1 MKRAARR
8 RVMCSLSLALALGAI
23 AGSAH
28 AAQDATFAAGVPL
41 GGFLSGNWYDPA
53 QPGQG
58 FQLEFTDQNST
69 LIAVWFVFAPS
80 GGAQNWIFAQGAYDH
95 AASAVTIDAVL
106 LTGAQ
111 FPPQFK
117 TSDLQHV
124 PWGTLT
130 FTFSDCDHGQA
141 SWSSTLPGYGSGSMP
156 LTRLTSIR
164 GLACPQTGAQP

>member
-8 RVMCSLSLALALGAI
+8 CAMRTASMAMGLALI

-28 AAQDATFAAGVPL
+28 AAPDAPLASITL
-41 GGFLSGNWYDPA
+41 GGYLSGNWYNPA
-53 QPGQG
+53 QGGHG
-58 FQLEFTDQNST
+58 FQFEFTDQDST

-80 GGAQNWIFAQGAYDH
+80 GGAQNWIFAQGPYDH
-95 AASAVTIDAVL
+95 AANSVTIDAEL
-106 LTGAQ
+106 LDGAQ

-117 TSDLQHV
+117 PADVQRT

-130 FTFSDCDHGQA
+130 FTFSDCDHAQV
-141 SWSSTLPGYGSGSMP
+141 SWSSTLPGYGNGSMA

-164 GLACPQTGAQP
+164 GLACPATGAQP

>member
-1 MKRAARR
+1 MKRRQRATRTAT
-8 RVMCSLSLALALGAI
+8 LAFALGLI
-23 AGSAH
+23 GGGAH
-28 AAQDATFAAGVPL
+28 AAQDTPLAAGVTL
-41 GGFLSGNWYDPA
+41 GGYLSGNWYDPA

-95 AASAVTIDAVL
+95 AANAVTVDAEL
-106 LTGAQ
+106 LSGAQ

-117 TSDLQHV
+117 TSDVQNT

-130 FTFSDCDHGQA
+130 FTFSDCDHAQV
-141 SWSSTLPGYGSGSMP
+141 SWNGTLPGYGSGSTA

-164 GLACPQTGAQP
+164 GLACPATGAQP